1 MSQAQTR
8 IRRPL
13 PELEGFAG
21 DFYGYCKRGELRF
34 QRCTDCDTWRHVPRE
49 MCAECG
55 SWNWE
60 WARSSGR
67 GRIFTWTVVAR
78 ALHPAFEGAC
88 PYAPAVIEMEE
99 GVRILSEVTDCPP
112 DELEIDL
119 LVEVVFEDATEEV
132 TLPKF
137 CRVPA
142 RPEREAR

>member
-1 MSQAQTR
+1 
-8 IRRPL
+8 
-13 PELEGFAG
+13 
-21 DFYGYCKRGELRF
+21 
-34 QRCTDCDTWRHVPRE
+34 
-49 MCAECG
+49 MCADCG

-60 WARSSGR
+60 WACSSGR
-67 GRIFTWTVVAR
+67 GRVFTWTVVAR
-78 ALHPAFEGAC
+78 ALHPAFQDAC

-119 LVEVVFEDATEEV
+119 PVEVIFEDATEEV

-137 CRVPA
+137 RRVPA